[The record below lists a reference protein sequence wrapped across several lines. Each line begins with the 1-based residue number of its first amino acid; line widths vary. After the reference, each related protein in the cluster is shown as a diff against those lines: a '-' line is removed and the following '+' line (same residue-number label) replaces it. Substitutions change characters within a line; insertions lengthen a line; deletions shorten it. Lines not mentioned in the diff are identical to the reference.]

1 MPVRYALLMCTLLV
15 MQLNAAGL
23 FTSEKS
29 PEPAAMSA
37 ETKTVNRILHER
49 GRELKLP
56 AIPKVSDAVF
66 LRRACLNAA
75 GRLPTRAE
83 TLAFLNDPSPDKRL
97 RLIDRLLDS
106 EAHADLIAMRF
117 ADMLRI
123 KSEFPV
129 NLWPNAVQA
138 FHQKLRTDILNN
150 RPYSEMVFEMLTASG
165 SNFRVPYANFFRG
178 TGSRTPEGLAEITAR
193 TFMGLQ
199 FRKLPPDEQKKF
211 AAFFSRIR
219 FKSTFEWKEEIVYTD
234 PEPVR
239 LKACLPGSGNFTI
252 DAPQTEPR
260 QVLAK
265 ALVSEDNP
273 YFARAFVNRAWSWF
287 FGKGLIDPA
296 DDITPEPDFWTHA
309 FRELGLNAPSEREVQ
324 PELLQ
329 FLTDEFRRSNY
340 NMRYLFRLIM
350 TSDAYLAASTVPAA
364 IRQTSEKYFLSYPV
378 RRLEAELIVDALG
391 DLSGQYSAYT
401 SVIPEPFTF
410 LPKGTRAVQLADG
423 SISSG
428 TLEMFGRPA
437 RDSGAIAERNNR
449 ISDSQRLFLLNSSLI
464 YRQLNSLGMK
474 IARECKW
481 DLRRKGIEYIYLT
494 VLSRRPTPEEVRQI
508 MAYHDALPKKQR
520 GRVWSE
526 LVWVL
531 ANSKEFLY
539 HH

>member
-1 MPVRYALLMCTLLV
+1 MPVRYALLMSTLLIL
-15 MQLNAAGL
+15 QLNAAGP
-23 FTSEKS
+23 FTSENS
-29 PEPAAMSA
+29 PAPAVSA
-37 ETKTVNRILHER
+37 ETKTINRILHER

-56 AIPKVSDAVF
+56 VIQEASDAVF
-66 LRRACLNAA
+66 LRRAYLSAA
-75 GRLPTRAE
+75 GRIPTRAE
-83 TLAFLNDPSPDKRL
+83 TLAFLNDPSPGKRL
-97 RLIDRLLDS
+97 RLIDHLLDS

-239 LKACLPGSGNFTI
+239 LKTCLPGTGHFTV
-252 DAPQTEPR
+252 DAPETEPR
-260 QVLAK
+260 LVLAK
-265 ALVSEDNP
+265 ALTADDNP

-296 DDITPEPDFWTHA
+296 DDITPEPGFWANA
-309 FRELGLNAPSEREVQ
+309 FRDLGLDTPDGREVQ

-329 FLTDEFRRSNY
+329 FLTDEFRKSNY

-350 TSDAYLAASTVPAA
+350 TSDAFQAASTVPAE
-364 IRQTSEKYFLSYPV
+364 IRQVSEKYFLSYPV
-378 RRLEAELIVDALG
+378 RRLEAELIADAFG
-391 DLSGQYSAYT
+391 DLSGQYPQYS

-410 LPKGTRAVQLADG
+410 LPKGTRATQLADG

-437 RDSGAIAERNNR
+437 RDSGAIAERNSR
-449 ISDSQRLFLLNSSLI
+449 ISDSQRLFLLNSNRI
-464 YRQLNSLGMK
+464 YRQLNSLGTK

-481 DLRRKGIEYIYLT
+481 DLRGKGVEYIYLT
-494 VLSRRPTPEEVRQI
+494 VLSRRPTPEEVHRI
-508 MAYHDALPKKQR
+508 MEYYNALPKKQR
-520 GRVWSE
+520 GRVWSD